1 MPSVPNSP
9 VDPANGSKP
18 RPGDFFVPVIRWAE
32 FKRQTLKTY
41 RTKTFRQDLV
51 AGISVAVV
59 SIPQALAYALIA
71 EVPPEIGLYTLIFQ
85 CLIGALLTSQPQV
98 SIGVTN
104 TQSLLVAAI
113 ATRFADPGDV
123 STYLSVVVALTFL
136 KGVMQ
141 LGFAFLRIGG
151 LVRYVSRSVIVGFT
165 AGAGVLIAAG
175 QASYF
180 LGTQKAASQG
190 AWPGLIGQAQRLV
203 PGLDGINTWAVGI
216 GLLTLGVLLGCRWIS
231 KRIPGPLIAI
241 VVAAAVAA
249 LLDAGLHIDLSMVPA
264 LPEGLP
270 EFRWP
275 WESLSLQQLEALLAG
290 ALALSLLG
298 MMETYAIVKELSQKQ
313 LQQPL
318 GMTTHQ
324 PRVSANQ
331 ELFGQGATHLL
342 TSFIGCI
349 PGSGSFARS
358 ALNAFAGAQ
367 TFIASM
373 VNALVVLIT
382 VLLFG
387 KQTQLIPMPAIA
399 AILFVAAYGLI
410 DWRYFLKV
418 YKSNRSD
425 AMTCMATFAATLLA
439 PLAYAV
445 FIGITL
451 NIALYLR
458 RARQIYI
465 TELVED
471 ELDDDGIPHFHER
484 PLGGHKSNRAVLILQ
499 IEGNLFFASA
509 EELQERFD
517 SVLRSE
523 SRAVILRMKRTHM
536 VDATIMDEI
545 SQFARTMRG
554 NGRTV
559 VLCGIR
565 SRMLERMAAYGL
577 CQTVGKENIFAADD
591 KPFES
596 VRLAIKRANES
607 LGEHQ

>member
-9 VDPANGSKP
+9 VDPASRDKP
-18 RPGDFFVPVIRWAE
+18 RLTALAAPVRRWAQS
-32 FKRQTLKTY
+32 KAQTLKTY
-41 RTKTFRQDLV
+41 RAGTFRQDLI
-51 AGISVAVV
+51 AGLSVAVV

-85 CLIGALLTSQPQV
+85 CLVGALLTSQPQV
-98 SIGVTN
+98 SIGITN

-136 KGVMQ
+136 KGVLQ

-180 LGTQKAASQG
+180 LGTPKAASQG
-190 AWPGLIGQAQRLV
+190 AWPGLDGVSAWATGVGLV
-203 PGLDGINTWAVGI
+203 
-216 GLLTLGVLLGCRWIS
+216 TLGVLLGCRWFS
-231 KRIPGPLIAI
+231 KRLPAPLIAM
-241 VVAAAVAA
+241 VVVGAAAAWF
-249 LLDAGLHIDLSMVPA
+249 DMDLRMVPA

-275 WESLSLQQLEALLAG
+275 WEGLSLPQLEALLAG

-298 MMETYAIVKELSQKQ
+298 MMETYAIAKELSQKQ
-313 LQQPL
+313 AQQPAGAMANHAPL
-318 GMTTHQ
+318 Y
-324 PRVSANQ
+324 PSRVSANQ
-331 ELFGQGATHLL
+331 ELFGQGVTHLV

-358 ALNAFAGAQ
+358 ALNAYAGAQ
-367 TFIASM
+367 TFIASII
-373 VNALVVLIT
+373 NALIVLVA

-387 KQTQLIPMPAIA
+387 QQTQLIPMPVIA
-399 AILFVAAYGLI
+399 AILFVAAYGLV

-425 AMTCMATFAATLLA
+425 ALTCIATFAATLIA
-439 PLAYAV
+439 PLVYAV
-445 FIGITL
+445 FIGIIL

-471 ELDDDGIPHFHER
+471 ELDEDGITHFHER
-484 PLGGHKSNRAVLILQ
+484 PLREHASNRAVLILQ

-509 EELQERFD
+509 EELQDRFD
-517 SVLRSE
+517 SVLHSE
-523 SRAVILRMKRTHM
+523 TRAVILRMKRTHL
-536 VDATIMDEI
+536 VDATIMGEI
-545 SQFARTMRG
+545 SQFARKMRAD
-554 NGRTV
+554 GRTV

-565 SRMLERMAAYGL
+565 PRMLDRMAAYGL
-577 CQTVGKENIFAADD
+577 CQTLGEENIFAADD

-607 LGEHQ
+607 VAEQQPSA